1 MKIRILRSTVCDGAF
16 VRPGDVIDADKHH
29 ATTLIQLG
37 KAEPVDAVEA
47 PTGPMTTET
56 FAPAVETEVEPMI
69 EQLTEAPKS
78 KRGRPRRK

>member
-16 VRPGDVIDADKHH
+16 VRAGDVIEAEKYH

-37 KAEPVDAVEA
+37 KAEPVEAVEK

-56 FAPAVETEVEPMI
+56 FTPAVETVVTPEP
-69 EQLTEAPKS
+69 QQ
-78 KRGRPRRK
+78 KRGRTRKS